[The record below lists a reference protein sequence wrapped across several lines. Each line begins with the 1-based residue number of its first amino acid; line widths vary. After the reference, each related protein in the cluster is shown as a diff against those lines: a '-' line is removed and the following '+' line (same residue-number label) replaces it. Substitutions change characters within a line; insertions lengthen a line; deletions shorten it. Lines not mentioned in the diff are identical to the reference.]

1 MTFSLDCVWSS
12 WNKTEIQRLAAQNII
27 SFKSPAC
34 KSSRF
39 LHAFNT
45 SVRLRKLAPA
55 LAVANSTIAGWSCG
69 YASFNGGRPDEAC
82 VNFLSFEALEVLWLD
97 ISEMTFF
104 FSARRFGCLWASE
117 INAFSFCFFYFNWS
131 RASFKCLTFSVV
143 TNPNSFKEVKVV
155 ILDSILTIS
164 AWSSSCFGVS
174 RARVWSFDCWLS
186 ICQSTPAVW
195 WSFEDGLSRELAEF
209 GCVSSWGSGCVD
221 SKHKDFCSKLSFY
234 KNIALKEN

>member
-1 MTFSLDCVWSS
+1 MGR
-12 WNKTEIQRLAAQNII
+12 NKKRVKFMLLEMLNSHIK
-27 SFKSPAC
+27 SFWKT
-34 KSSRF
+34 RVF
-39 LHAFNT
+39 I
-45 SVRLRKLAPA
+45 R
-55 LAVANSTIAGWSCG
+55 STIWKNHSNGFDFTFIFKTILWNSSNFSTWSKSRSC
-69 YASFNGGRPDEAC
+69 EAC

-143 TNPNSFKEVKVV
+143 TNPDSFKEVKVV
-155 ILDSILTIS
+155 ILDSISTIS

-195 WSFEDGLSRELAEF
+195 WSFEDGLSLELAEF
-209 GCVSSWGSGCVD
+209 GCFSS
-221 SKHKDFCSKLSFY
+221 
-234 KNIALKEN
+234 